1 MALSF
6 QSSAAFPFAN
16 CSAADSRYMEVDM
29 RAQLRLLVLNVGVF
43 ARGVM
48 GAALL
53 GLFFAA
59 SAVAQVPPLVET
71 QWQQISAS
79 PVVPEPPVFQLQWQ
93 HRPYPRRPMP
103 PVVVMPPA
111 LTPPP
116 VVQSPQWQTPGPP
129 DSLGPSVPPVVQ
141 TVNLSGPR
149 FGYTSLS
156 DGVVQKL
163 KEERQIEV
171 GSMISQFGWQF
182 EKQFYNNG
190 DGLTIL
196 NEWVGLL
203 GGLEQSLAIPSLS
216 WLVGFRTREGA
227 EFGLGPNLTPAGV
240 ALAVAGG
247 VTFRAGAVNI
257 PLNVAV
263 VPSRAGVRVS
273 MLTGFSLR
281 TR

>member
-1 MALSF
+1 
-6 QSSAAFPFAN
+6 
-16 CSAADSRYMEVDM
+16 M
-29 RAQLRLLVLNVGVF
+29 RAPIRLLVLNVGVF

-53 GLFFAA
+53 SLFLAA
-59 SAVAQVPPLVET
+59 SALAQVPPLVET
-71 QWQQISAS
+71 PWQQISTS
-79 PVVPEPPVFQLQWQ
+79 PVAPFPPVFQAPQ
-93 HRPYPRRPMP
+93 RPLYPRRPRPSVVVVP
-103 PVVVMPPA
+103 PVLM
-111 LTPPP
+111 PPP
-116 VVQSPQWQTPGPP
+116 VGQAPQRQAPRPP
-129 DSLGPSVPPVVQ
+129 ESLGPTVPPVVQ

-163 KEERQIEV
+163 KEDRQIEV

-190 DGLTIL
+190 DGFTIL

-281 TR
+281 TH

>member
-1 MALSF
+1 M
-6 QSSAAFPFAN
+6 
-16 CSAADSRYMEVDM
+16 V
-29 RAQLRLLVLNVGVF
+29 V
-43 ARGVM
+43 
-48 GAALL
+48 
-53 GLFFAA
+53 
-59 SAVAQVPPLVET
+59 VPPVL
-71 QWQQISAS
+71 
-79 PVVPEPPVFQLQWQ
+79 
-93 HRPYPRRPMP
+93 M
-103 PVVVMPPA
+103 
-111 LTPPP
+111 PPP
-116 VVQSPQWQTPGPP
+116 VVQALQWQAPP
-129 DSLGPSVPPVVQ
+129 PPESLGPTVPPVVQ

-163 KEERQIEV
+163 KEDRQIEV

-263 VPSRAGVRVS
+263 VPSKAGVRVS

>member
-1 MALSF
+1 
-6 QSSAAFPFAN
+6 
-16 CSAADSRYMEVDM
+16 MEVDM
-29 RAQLRLLVLNVGVF
+29 RAQIRLQVLNVGVV
-43 ARGVM
+43 ARGVLS
-48 GAALL
+48 GALL
-53 GLFFAA
+53 SLFLAGPAF
-59 SAVAQVPPLVET
+59 AQVPPLVET
-71 QWQQISAS
+71 PWQQISTG
-79 PVVPEPPVFQLQWQ
+79 PVAAFPLVFQTPQSQ
-93 HRPYPRRPMP
+93 RAPYPRRPRP
-103 PVVVMPPA
+103 PVVVGPPVMMA
-111 LTPPP
+111 PP
-116 VVQSPQWQTPGPP
+116 VVQAPQWQTPRQP
-129 DSLGPSVPPVVQ
+129 DSVGPTVPPVVQ

-163 KEERQIEV
+163 KEDRQIEV

-216 WLVGFRTREGA
+216 WLVGFRTKEGA

-263 VPSRAGVRVS
+263 VPSKAGVRVS

>member
-1 MALSF
+1 
-6 QSSAAFPFAN
+6 
-16 CSAADSRYMEVDM
+16 MEVDM
-29 RAQLRLLVLNVGVF
+29 RPPIRLLVLNVGVF

-53 GLFFAA
+53 SWFLAA
-59 SAVAQVPPLVET
+59 PALAQVPPVVET
-71 QWQQISAS
+71 PWQQISTS
-79 PVVPEPPVFQLQWQ
+79 PVAPFPPVFQAPQGQ
-93 HRPYPRRPMP
+93 RRPYSRRPRP
-103 PVVVMPPA
+103 PVVVVPPV
-111 LTPPP
+111 LMPPP
-116 VVQSPQWQTPGPP
+116 VGQAPQWQAPRPP
-129 DSLGPSVPPVVQ
+129 ESLGPTVPPVVQ

-163 KEERQIEV
+163 KEDRQIEV

-263 VPSRAGVRVS
+263 VPSKAGVRVS

>member
-1 MALSF
+1 
-6 QSSAAFPFAN
+6 
-16 CSAADSRYMEVDM
+16 MEVDM
-29 RAQLRLLVLNVGVF
+29 RPPIRLLVLNVGVF

-53 GLFFAA
+53 SLFLAA
-59 SAVAQVPPLVET
+59 PALAQVPPVVET
-71 QWQQISAS
+71 PWQQISTS
-79 PVVPEPPVFQLQWQ
+79 PVAPFPPVFQAPQGQ
-93 HRPYPRRPMP
+93 RRPYSRRPRP
-103 PVVVMPPA
+103 PVVVVPPV
-111 LTPPP
+111 LMPPP
-116 VVQSPQWQTPGPP
+116 VGQAPQWQAPRPP
-129 DSLGPSVPPVVQ
+129 ESLGPTVPPVVQ

-163 KEERQIEV
+163 KEDRQIEV

-263 VPSRAGVRVS
+263 VPSKAGVRVS

>member
-1 MALSF
+1 M
-6 QSSAAFPFAN
+6 N
-16 CSAADSRYMEVDM
+16 IRI
-29 RAQLRLLVLNVGVF
+29 RLLALNG
-43 ARGVM
+43 RGFFRHVM

-53 GLFFAA
+53 SLCLD
-59 SAVAQVPPLVET
+59 VPVLAQVPPLVEMT
-71 QWQQISAS
+71 WEQVSTS
-79 PVVPEPPVFQLQWQ
+79 PVAPPVFQTPQWQ
-93 HRPYPRRPMP
+93 RPSYPRRPRP
-103 PVVVMPPA
+103 PVVVVPPV
-111 LTPPP
+111 LTPP
-116 VVQSPQWQTPGPP
+116 VVQAPQWQTPRSPE
-129 DSLGPSVPPVVQ
+129 SLGPTVPPVVQ

-163 KEERQIEV
+163 KEDRQIEV

-182 EKQFYNNG
+182 EKQFYSNG

-216 WLVGFRTREGA
+216 WLVGFRTKEGA

-240 ALAVAGG
+240 ALAIAGG

>member
-1 MALSF
+1 
-6 QSSAAFPFAN
+6 
-16 CSAADSRYMEVDM
+16 M
-29 RAQLRLLVLNVGVF
+29 RAPIRLLVLNVGVL
-43 ARGVM
+43 ARRVM

-53 GLFFAA
+53 SSLLAA
-59 SAVAQVPPLVET
+59 PALAQVPPLVET
-71 QWQQISAS
+71 PWQQISTS
-79 PVVPEPPVFQLQWQ
+79 PVAPFPPMLQAPQWQ
-93 HRPYPRRPMP
+93 RPLYQRRPRP
-103 PVVVMPPA
+103 PVVVVPPV
-111 LTPPP
+111 LMPPP
-116 VVQSPQWQTPGPP
+116 VVQAPQWQAPRPP
-129 DSLGPSVPPVVQ
+129 ESLGPTVPPVVQ

-163 KEERQIEV
+163 KEDRQIEV

-263 VPSRAGVRVS
+263 VPSKAGVRVS

>member
-1 MALSF
+1 
-6 QSSAAFPFAN
+6 
-16 CSAADSRYMEVDM
+16 MEVNM
-29 RAQLRLLVLNVGVF
+29 RPRIRLLVLNVGVF

-48 GAALL
+48 GTALL
-53 GLFFAA
+53 SLFLATPA
-59 SAVAQVPPLVET
+59 LAQVPPLVET
-71 QWQQISAS
+71 PWQQISTS
-79 PVVPEPPVFQLQWQ
+79 PVGPFPTVFQAQQWQ
-93 HRPYPRRPMP
+93 AARLPE
-103 PVVVMPPA
+103 
-111 LTPPP
+111 
-116 VVQSPQWQTPGPP
+116 
-129 DSLGPSVPPVVQ
+129 SLGPTVPPVVQ

-163 KEERQIEV
+163 KEDRQIEV

-263 VPSRAGVRVS
+263 VPSKAGVRVS

>member
-1 MALSF
+1 
-6 QSSAAFPFAN
+6 
-16 CSAADSRYMEVDM
+16 MEVDM
-29 RAQLRLLVLNVGVF
+29 RAPIRLLVLNVGVF

-53 GLFFAA
+53 SLFLAA
-59 SAVAQVPPLVET
+59 PALAQVPPLVET
-71 QWQQISAS
+71 PWQQISTG
-79 PVVPEPPVFQLQWQ
+79 PVGPVPPMFQAPQWQ
-93 HRPYPRRPMP
+93 HPPYQRQQRP
-103 PVVVMPPA
+103 PVVLVAPILMPPA
-111 LTPPP
+111 G
-116 VVQSPQWQTPGPP
+116 VQAPQWQTPGPP
-129 DSLGPSVPPVVQ
+129 DSLGPTVPPVVQ

-163 KEERQIEV
+163 KEDRQIDV